1 MVGQLSTK
9 IQPIPANESGVGWD
23 RRKEGDDKEDKRR
36 KKGGL

>member
-9 IQPIPANESGVGWD
+9 IQPIPANESGVGGD
-23 RRKEGDDKEDKRR
+23 RRKEGDDKENKRR